1 MKIWERPLMVDR
13 SATHV
18 SQSQVAAPMPPCL
31 VYLVTTHD
39 LRNLHSVLARGSVP
53 PDFEAKLA
61 RLAKGN
67 LVEQYVE
74 HNSRLFVALLHAAHD
89 GWFRLTAAERDR
101 LLRVLAYVRKDD
113 DAIPDY
119 RPGGFVD
126 DQRELRATMLEF
138 GHLLQS
144 FKAWRLCHQVPAMW
158 SS

>member
-1 MKIWERPLMVDR
+1 MKIWERPFLADR
-13 SATHV
+13 PAAHV
-18 SQSQVAAPMPPCL
+18 SQDQVTAPSPAGL

-39 LRNLHSVLARGSVP
+39 LQNLHSVLERGSVP
-53 PDFEAKLA
+53 ADFKAKLA
-61 RLAKGN
+61 RLARGN

-74 HNSRLFVALLHAAHD
+74 HNSRLFVALLQAAHD
-89 GWFRLTAAERDR
+89 GWFKITFAEGDR